1 MCDVYIRKLVT
12 EVVYIGFVKVHHDVS
27 DNLKFIKYFP
37 VINIYECLCDWFIR
51 CIVYY
56 DMM

>member
-1 MCDVYIRKLVT
+1 LVI

-56 DMM
+56 DMI